1 MFCMHILTLGSV
13 MSDIV
18 ELRSDRPFRTVSSP
32 SAFSVLVRLLFRD
45 RAAVMGLILVIL
57 WLGLALF
64 GPLLA
69 PTDPNEQDLSMSLL
83 PPAWEMGGDA
93 SYPLGTDHLGRDILT
108 RIMYGART
116 SLVVGLASVGLSLI
130 VGAMAGVVAGE
141 WGGWVD
147 DVLMRLADI
156 QLAIPF
162 ILVGITMLALFGQST
177 LNMILVLMLFG
188 WVIFARLVRSEVL
201 ILREMEFVQASRALG
216 AHRLWIVLYHL
227 LPNVM
232 GQIVVIG
239 TLELANVIIFESA
252 LSFLGLGIRPPEVSW
267 GTMLADGRDYLR
279 VAWWVATFPGVAITL
294 TIVGVNLLGDWARDM
309 LDPQFKS
316 RLEL

>member
-1 MFCMHILTLGSV
+1 

-18 ELRSDRPFRTVSSP
+18 ELRSDRPFRTVYSP

-45 RAAVMGLILVIL
+45 RAAVMGLVLVIL

-141 WGGWVD
+141 WGGLGRRRSD
-147 DVLMRLADI
+147 ATSRYPTGNPFYLGGNHDV
-156 QLAIPF
+156 
-162 ILVGITMLALFGQST
+162 S
-177 LNMILVLMLFG
+177 
-188 WVIFARLVRSEVL
+188 VIRTIDVEHDPCVNAFRMGDFCS
-201 ILREMEFVQASRALG
+201 LG
-216 AHRLWIVLYHL
+216 S
-227 LPNVM
+227 
-232 GQIVVIG
+232 Q
-239 TLELANVIIFESA
+239 
-252 LSFLGLGIRPPEVSW
+252 
-267 GTMLADGRDYLR
+267 
-279 VAWWVATFPGVAITL
+279 
-294 TIVGVNLLGDWARDM
+294 
-309 LDPQFKS
+309 
-316 RLEL
+316 